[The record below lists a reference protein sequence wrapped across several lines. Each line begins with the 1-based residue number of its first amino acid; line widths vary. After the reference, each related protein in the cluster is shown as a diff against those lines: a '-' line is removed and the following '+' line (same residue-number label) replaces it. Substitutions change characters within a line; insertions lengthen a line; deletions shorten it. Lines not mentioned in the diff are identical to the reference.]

1 MNIFTKEY
9 LAINYLNP
17 IGIEKVREYS
27 RMVKDLVYLE
37 TSHELIH
44 LALEGKFNT
53 RQVDRMIKFWTIQ
66 EQKARVRFIVM
77 DINKTVSPKIK
88 KKADLKEAAAYRNE
102 YNKKWLKDGRRL
114 RKHANNAKKKEED
127 AIMKEIEAETRSQ
140 MSKVKSRKPKKK
152 TFWNVSAKTAKHR
165 KKYE

>member
-1 MNIFTKEY
+1 MNIFIKEIR
-9 LAINYLNP
+9 AVNYLNP
-17 IGIEKVREYS
+17 IGLEKVRQYS
-27 RMVKDLVYLE
+27 KMVKDLVYLE

-66 EQKARVRFIVM
+66 EQKSRALPIIRM
-77 DINKTVSPKIK
+77 INKEADPKIK
-88 KKADLKEAAAYRNE
+88 KKADLKERAAHRAE
-102 YNKKWLKDGRRL
+102 YNKKWLNDGRRI
-114 RKHANNAKKKEED
+114 RKHENIAKKKEED

-165 KKYE
+165 R

>member
-1 MNIFTKEY
+1 MNIFIKEIR
-9 LAINYLNP
+9 AVNYLNP
-17 IGIEKVREYS
+17 IGLEKVRQYS
-27 RMVKDLVYLE
+27 KMVKDLVYLE

-66 EQKARVRFIVM
+66 EQKARAIPILKMLNAQV
-77 DINKTVSPKIK
+77 DPEIK
-88 KKADLKEAAAYRNE
+88 RKADLKERAAHRAE
-102 YNKKWLKDGRRL
+102 YNKKWLNDGRRI
-114 RKHANNAKKKEED
+114 RKLENIAKKKEED
-127 AIMKEIEAETRSQ
+127 AIMKEIEEETRSQ

-165 KKYE
+165 R